1 MYKVYRVY
9 AETNDATTKYY
20 LFGASNPAE
29 ANELI
34 ADFNKRNTDW
44 WFAHF
49 VDTTDE
55 IEDVYTDKLGFIT
68 YF

>member
-20 LFGASNPAE
+20 LFGASNPTE

-34 ADFNKRNTDW
+34 ADFNKKILIGGLRILQILLMRLKMSIPINQ
-44 WFAHF
+44 
-49 VDTTDE
+49 V
-55 IEDVYTDKLGFIT
+55 L
-68 YF
+68 